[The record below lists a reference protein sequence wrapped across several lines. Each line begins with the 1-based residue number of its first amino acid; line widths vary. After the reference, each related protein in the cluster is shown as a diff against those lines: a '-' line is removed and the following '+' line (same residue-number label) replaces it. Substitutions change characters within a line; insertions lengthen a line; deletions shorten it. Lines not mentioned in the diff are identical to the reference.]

1 GRLVVDYCGGPMM
14 GFGGSFKHSDKVLQ
28 QKSYFRRGLGACT
41 HSPFRIY
48 LPNGASSRLISAR
61 L

>member
-1 GRLVVDYCGGPMM
+1 MM
-14 GFGGSFKHSDKVLQ
+14 GVGGSFKHSDKVLQ
-28 QKSYFRRGLGACT
+28 QKSYIRRGLGACT
-41 HSPFRIY
+41 HSPFKIY